1 MKSPYQLCR
10 RLQLRVP
17 ILIVFQPPACPQRR
31 HPRTQFSL
39 AKLIFLKMYVI
50 NPPIIFQMKSHSSKS
65 GNLPFVQIGKQ
76 FNIFYL
82 IKRGENVS
90 YYKSKQIESFN
101 PSSVIYYHINSLF
114 DKQYSYIFNVYFYQT
129 PVYYKRDNKRPA
141 VISVIIKHSG
151 HNVDIIQLRSIFKM
165 NRKK

>member
-82 IKRGENVS
+82 NGERMSHITKVNRSKVLIPPQSYIIILILYLINSTHIFSMSIFIKR
-90 YYKSKQIESFN
+90 QF
-101 PSSVIYYHINSLF
+101 
-114 DKQYSYIFNVYFYQT
+114 
-129 PVYYKRDNKRPA
+129 
-141 VISVIIKHSG
+141 IIKG
-151 HNVDIIQLRSIFKM
+151 TINDRP
-165 NRKK
+165 